1 MTDLEENPVSAPK
14 PVQPTKLVDAPYRS
28 IVWIAFWLLIGL
40 VAAILVFAAGPHAV
54 GSRASDPWN
63 DQRGYSLLLILP
75 LFALVFI
82 VLLTVGAI
90 RRAKPYREQRK
101 SPEGLALQ
109 ADMDAALG
117 RKPYIGMYVI
127 GIVLAVVFALIFVF
141 FGLGFIVD
149 PADVSLSVVVGIL
162 IVLLILGIP
171 AAGLLSVALHR
182 RASRRRLRLGE

>member
-1 MTDLEENPVSAPK
+1 VTDLEENPVSAPK

-28 IVWIAFWLLIGL
+28 VVWIAFWLLIGL

-63 DQRGYSLLLILP
+63 DQRGYSLLITLP

-82 VLLTVGAI
+82 ILLTVGAI

-171 AAGLLSVALHR
+171 AA
-182 RASRRRLRLGE
+182 SRRRLRPGE